1 MLVDFH
7 CLLFLQV
14 FDPVILSP
22 HVPSYLRMCTG
33 HYSYE
38 LTCRGHSYVAVFP
51 QMLSFSSAGRLRLQT
66 VWLHQSSFS
75 DSAPLKLSIV
85 FLRDCPLPCYHCS
98 PVRFQS
104 KVRDFHNVF
113 LLILSLDSSPQALS
127 QVRLQ
132 HHCSASQSTPW
143 NEQMPPGEKWSTHAR
158 AYLLGFYLFQ
168 MAILHCSFSFLLRPG
183 RHCSHFLAALF
194 VLSRVF
200 GWNDLSSTAESRGL
214 TSILQM
220 QRLRP
225 AIKNFP

>member
-14 FDPVILSP
+14 FDHVILSP
-22 HVPSYLRMCTG
+22 HVPSYLWMCTG

-51 QMLSFSSAGRLRLQT
+51 QMLSFSSAGRLRVQT

-85 FLRDCPLPCYHCS
+85 FLWDCPLPCYHCS

-113 LLILSLDSSPQALS
+113 LLILSLDSSPQAL
-127 QVRLQ
+127 R
-132 HHCSASQSTPW
+132 
-143 NEQMPPGEKWSTHAR
+143 PGEATAS
-158 AYLLGFYLFQ
+158 LLSLSVNPLEWADASRRKMVYTCMGLSPG
-168 MAILHCSFSFLLRPG
+168 LLSFPDG
-183 RHCSHFLAALF
+183 
-194 VLSRVF
+194 
-200 GWNDLSSTAESRGL
+200 NSS
-214 TSILQM
+214 LQ
-220 QRLRP
+220 
-225 AIKNFP
+225 F